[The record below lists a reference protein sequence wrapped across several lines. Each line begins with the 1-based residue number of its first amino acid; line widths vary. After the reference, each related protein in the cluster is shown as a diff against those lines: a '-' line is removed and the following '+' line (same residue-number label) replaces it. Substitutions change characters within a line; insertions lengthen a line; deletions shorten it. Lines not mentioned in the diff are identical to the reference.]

1 MFLQAIEF
9 ELLQNMYLPM
19 AVLARQHAMRA
30 MAAPVSRA
38 GAAFLS
44 GHAAAD
50 AMMAATRPEALTRAG
65 NVFHHTT
72 LLEAATAQAKA
83 AGEDVVVARF
93 RNGRDATLW
102 PLRITRRH
110 GITRASDLAAPLGQ
124 YGDVLGPSPAPHDI
138 AALAAGLRARYRVD
152 VLQTRRVRADSGL
165 ADALAAAGAYRHG
178 AVAAPFINLS
188 AFADFAAYEAQASR
202 HTRRNRRQRRQKLEA
217 AHGPIA
223 FSVVPAHDAPE
234 ALRIAIA
241 WKRQWLA
248 RQGRLSR
255 VFDGGDNERALLR
268 ACAGGNAHLSLLH
281 VGDALAAVE
290 LGFSNDA
297 HYAAYLGSYD
307 PALASFSVG
316 QEQMLRTIAWCFT
329 QNFARYDL
337 LAPADAYKLAWARGN
352 AVAAHDYCLPLSL
365 RGKAFVAGQQRARAV
380 MQRAFYALPLGC
392 RQQALHWRARLSR
405 R

>member
-19 AVLARQHAMRA
+19 AVLARQRFMPAVA
-30 MAAPVSRA
+30 TPAISTGVT
-38 GAAFLS
+38 FLS
-44 GHAAAD
+44 GRAAID
-50 AMMAATRPEALTRAG
+50 AMTATRPEARTRAG
-65 NVFHHTT
+65 NVFHHTA
-72 LLEAATAQAKA
+72 LLEAAAAQAKA

-93 RNGRDATLW
+93 RNGRDAALW

-110 GITRASDLAAPLGQ
+110 GITYASDLAAPLGQ
-124 YGDVLGPSPAPHDI
+124 YGDVLGAPPGPRDI
-138 AALAAGLRARYRVD
+138 AALAAGLKARYRVD
-152 VLQTRRVRADSGL
+152 VLQTRRVRADGGL
-165 ADALAAAGAYRHG
+165 TDALAAAGAHRHG
-178 AVAAPFINLS
+178 TVSAPFIDLS

-217 AHGPIA
+217 AHGPIT
-223 FSVVPAHDAPE
+223 FSVVPAREAPE

-248 RQGRLSR
+248 RQGRVSR
-255 VFDGGDNERALLR
+255 VFDGRDNERALLR
-268 ACAGGNAHLSLLH
+268 ACAGDNAHLSLLH
-281 VGDALAAVE
+281 VGGALAAVE

-316 QEQMLRTIAWCFT
+316 QEQMPRTIAWCFT

-337 LAPADAYKLAWARGN
+337 LAPADAYKLTWARGN

-365 RGKAFVAGQQRARAV
+365 RGKTFVAAQRRARAALR
-380 MQRAFYALPLGC
+380 RAFYALPLGC
-392 RQQALHWRARLSR
+392 RQQALHWRARLTR